1 MKTKDCMN
9 RSMQTFF
16 LAKTKAFRCSTK
28 LSDLGR
34 CFLIQQTNTLL
45 IHLVEDQGTLI
56 IFQISTAC
64 AINFPGDR
72 LSIGSGKSFG
82 H

>member
-1 MKTKDCMN
+1 M
-9 RSMQTFF
+9 
-16 LAKTKAFRCSTK
+16 
-28 LSDLGR
+28 
-34 CFLIQQTNTLL
+34 QQTNTLL
-45 IHLVEDQGTLI
+45 IHLVEDQGTLT

-72 LSIGSGKSFG
+72 LSIGLGKSFG